1 MNMPIASASAAMRS
15 PNDCRVWA
23 MPAFPGL
30 ECRRKIA
37 TQNMADPARNIAST
51 RTRTVRGTANRI
63 SHGENALHPRLHDV
77 PGSGWEAMAAW
88 KKLKLDIGGP
98 LPKPLRALGP

>member
-1 MNMPIASASAAMRS
+1 MNIPIASASAAMRS

-23 MPAFPGL
+23 MSAFEGL

-51 RTRTVRGTANRI
+51 RTRTVRVTANRI
-63 SHGENALHPRLHDV
+63 SHGENTLHPRLHDM
-77 PGSGWEAMAAW
+77 PGGGWKAVAPRKQM
-88 KKLKLDIGGP
+88 KLDIGGA
-98 LPKPLRALGP
+98 LPEP